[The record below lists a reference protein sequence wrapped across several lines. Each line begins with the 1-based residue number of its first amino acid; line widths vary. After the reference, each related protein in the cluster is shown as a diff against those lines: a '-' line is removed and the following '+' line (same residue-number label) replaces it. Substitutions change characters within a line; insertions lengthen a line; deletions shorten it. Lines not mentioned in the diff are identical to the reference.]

1 MFNLA
6 AAQTKTFFSWK
17 LSFRFL
23 GVKMLLEKNACC
35 FSSEM
40 FSCWKKIL
48 RQFKLNFNLQGC
60 KKFGPLW
67 RAELRITL
75 QKMISNLCRKMSA
88 IFLLGVAAPEK
99 PNKIILC
106 LKLFWC
112 FGLEIHS
119 ELLFLWTKL
128 FWWKFPVD
136 VTKERP
142 AYLGIGI
149 NWLAGLKWGQFYFE
163 SPVVDTR
170 EYPETFFGTSQRL
183 EPDYFWKV
191 SFFYFASKTQR
202 RIVVFEF
209 MEITKNA

>member
-1 MFNLA
+1 MLAASQAKCFHAGRKFCVNSSWILISKVAKNLA
-6 AAQTKTFFSWK
+6 LCGELNWELLFRKWFPTFAGKW
-17 LSFRFL
+17 
-23 GVKMLLEKNACC
+23 LLY
-35 FSSEM
+35 
-40 FSCWKKIL
+40 L
-48 RQFKLNFNLQGC
+48 
-60 KKFGPLW
+60 
-67 RAELRITL
+67 
-75 QKMISNLCRKMSA
+75 
-88 IFLLGVAAPEK
+88 LLGVAAPEN
-99 PNKIILC
+99 PNEIILC